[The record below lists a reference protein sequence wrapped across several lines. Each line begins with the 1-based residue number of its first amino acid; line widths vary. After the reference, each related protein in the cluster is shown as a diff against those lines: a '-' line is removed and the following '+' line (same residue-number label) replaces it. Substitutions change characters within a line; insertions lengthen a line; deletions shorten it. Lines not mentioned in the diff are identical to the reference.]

1 MTRTARP
8 VKKQR
13 RLGKEEWYVTA
24 MRGFV
29 FGQAPIKNRHAFG
42 NTPEKK
48 GWGLGTEQKRSKR
61 IAKDMSELPSQ
72 LPCHFES
79 SVFMRFEETDQT
91 ILRALFLPGCDTPYG
106 GGAFDF
112 DISLPGSY
120 PAVAPQVKLRT
131 TGGGSVRFNP
141 NLYACGKV
149 CLSLLGTWAGP
160 GWDPKVSTLLQVLV
174 SIQSM
179 IFVEDPFFNEPGHE
193 AGRHTDCG
201 KTQSTAYTLDIRSKT
216 LQHAMLSALR
226 VAKSNDGAFVDN
238 TFREVLRRHYEL
250 KSEALRAMLDKWR
263 YEDIMDA
270 STNKNS

>member
-1 MTRTARP
+1 M
-8 VKKQR
+8 KKQR

-120 PAVAPQVKLRT
+120 PAVAPQVSTRPPGRAARKDGTQVSPPVKLT
-131 TGGGSVRFNP
+131 MTSQPFLP
-141 NLYACGKV
+141 
-149 CLSLLGTWAGP
+149 
-160 GWDPKVSTLLQVLV
+160 DI
-174 SIQSM
+174 IQ
-179 IFVEDPFFNEPGHE
+179 
-193 AGRHTDCG
+193 AAR
-201 KTQSTAYTLDIRSKT
+201 
-216 LQHAMLSALR
+216 
-226 VAKSNDGAFVDN
+226 
-238 TFREVLRRHYEL
+238 L
-250 KSEALRAMLDKWR
+250 KSSSA
-263 YEDIMDA
+263 
-270 STNKNS
+270 